1 MIYSFLTRS
10 GTWFDRF
17 EERWE
22 SPDGQKILASSL
34 VLFFLVAVTVIELN
48 RRALLAAPFDR
59 IFSLTHLAAIE
70 QAFNLLLALEVISL
84 ILSLVHSVSKS
95 VGKQFEILS
104 LILLRGTFKKISHF
118 SEPLVWEQIESVIV
132 PIATSAVSAL
142 LIFVILGFFYRLQKP
157 HPLKMRVGDKSKFIL
172 AKKVIALALLVCFLG
187 LGVYDLWGYL
197 VLGHPENIFEMFYTL
212 LIFSDVL
219 IVLISLR
226 YSSQYLVAFRN
237 SGFAVAT
244 VLIRL
249 ALLAPTT
256 IGALLGVGTAVF
268 ALGITLAYNAF
279 VPSLCEECGPQ
290 EGRGGTFF

>member
-1 MIYSFLTRS
+1 MYSIFSRC
-10 GTWFDRF
+10 GVWFDF
-17 EERWE
+17 VEERWE
-22 SPDGQKILASSL
+22 SPDGQKILASFL
-34 VLFFLVAVTVIELN
+34 VIFFLVAVAAIELN
-48 RRALLAAPFDR
+48 RRGVVPAPFDH
-59 IFSLTHLAAIE
+59 IFSRTHLAAIE
-70 QAFNLLLALEVISL
+70 QAFNLLLAVEVVSL
-84 ILSLVHSVSKS
+84 ILSLVHSVSRS

-118 SEPLVWEQIESVIV
+118 DEPLVWAQVESVIV
-132 PIATSAVSAL
+132 PIVASAVSAL

-172 AKKVIALALLVCFLG
+172 AKKVIALALLLSFLA
-187 LGVYDLWGYL
+187 LGVYDVWSYL
-197 VLGHPENIFEMFYTL
+197 VYDHPENIFEMFYTL

-256 IGALLGVGTAVF
+256 IGAILGVGTALF
-268 ALGITLAYNAF
+268 ALGITIAYNAF
-279 VPSLCEECGPQ
+279 VPELCEECMVG
-290 EGRGGTFF
+290 GRETTAPK